1 MANGLD
7 QHLTKQHKPQAR
19 LCKTNFS
26 KRNPSNLSFPKD
38 NQRLRFLAIGGSVHA
53 PLLSIKFVTVQN
65 PHTLPQH
72 IAIIMDGNG
81 RWAQKRHMP
90 RTVGHAKGAA
100 GVKALVEHCA
110 KLGIK
115 CLTLFA
121 FSTENWKRPAD
132 EVSTLMGLFVQYLE
146 KEMGVLAAAGVRLK
160 VIGDVAGFTAELQT
174 RIQLAESATQ
184 HKDAITLCVA
194 ANYGG
199 QWDVVQA
206 VKNWQTAHPNAD
218 ASHLTQEQLA
228 QHLSTAGMPDVDLL
242 IRTGGEQRISN
253 FLLWQAAYAELYFTD
268 ALWPDFDQAQLE
280 KAIDWYGQRQR
291 RFGLTSDQFL
301 KAVAV

>member
-1 MANGLD
+1 
-7 QHLTKQHKPQAR
+7 
-19 LCKTNFS
+19 
-26 KRNPSNLSFPKD
+26 
-38 NQRLRFLAIGGSVHA
+38 
-53 PLLSIKFVTVQN
+53 VTVQT

-110 KLGIK
+110 KLGVK
-115 CLTLFA
+115 YLTLFA
-121 FSTENWKRPAD
+121 FSTENWSRPAD

-146 KEMGVLAAAGVRLK
+146 KEMGALAAAGVRLK
-160 VIGDVAGFTAELQT
+160 VIGDVAGFPAELQT
-174 RIQLAESATQ
+174 RIHAAELATQ
-184 HKDAITLCVA
+184 HNQAITLCVA

-199 QWDVVQA
+199 QWDMVQA
-206 VKNWQTAHPNAD
+206 VKNWQAAHPEVG
-218 ASHLTQEQLA
+218 ASQLTQAQLA
-228 QHLSTAGMPDVDLL
+228 QHLSTAGMTDVDLL

-268 ALWPDFDQAQLE
+268 TLWPEFDEAQLNQ
-280 KAIDWYGQRQR
+280 ALHWYAARDR
-291 RFGLTSDQFL
+291 RFGNTAEQINS
-301 KAVAV
+301 